1 MRGRKEKT
9 MKTDAVIF
17 GGFGAI
23 SQLYSDEKY
32 SELSFYIK
40 HLTVLSS
47 LLWGCS
53 GRRFKSCY
61 SDQFS

>member
-1 MRGRKEKT
+1 